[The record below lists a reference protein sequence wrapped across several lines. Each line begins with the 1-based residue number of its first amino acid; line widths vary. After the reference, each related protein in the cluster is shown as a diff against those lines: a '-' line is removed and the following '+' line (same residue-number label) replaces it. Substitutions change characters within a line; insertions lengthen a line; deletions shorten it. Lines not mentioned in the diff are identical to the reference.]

1 MPSSTDSYPDMPLR
15 LAVFDCDGTLVDS
28 QESIIAAM
36 HMACETH
43 NLPKP
48 DAGSIRRM
56 VGLSLVETFAR
67 LFPHTDAEDCE
78 RLRLSYSEAFF
89 TMRQN
94 GLVSEPLYPG
104 ATAALDA
111 IKANGWLIGM
121 ATGKSMRGLVAT
133 LDRHRLGDRF
143 ATLQTAD
150 KAQGKPNPDMLHQA
164 MGETGAQAAMTVMV
178 GDTTFDMEMAR
189 NAGTLAVGVAW
200 GYHPAGELRKAGAHE
215 VIEDFGELIP
225 VLENLVVN

>member
-1 MPSSTDSYPDMPLR
+1 MPLR
-15 LAVFDCDGTLVDS
+15 LVVFDCDGTLVDS
-28 QESIIAAM
+28 QESIVAAM
-36 HMACETH
+36 QTACAAH
-43 NLPKP
+43 DLPEP
-48 DAGSIRRM
+48 DAESIRRM
-56 VGLSLVETFAR
+56 VGLPLVEAFAR
-67 LFPHTDAEDCE
+67 LLPHTDADAHE

-111 IKANGWLIGM
+111 VKASGWLAGI

-133 LDRHRLGDRF
+133 LERHRLSDRF
-143 ATLQTAD
+143 ATLQTSD
-150 KAQGKPNPDMLHQA
+150 KAQGKPSPDMLNQA
-164 MGETGAQAAMTVMV
+164 MSETGVEAAMTVMI

-200 GYHPAGELRKAGAHE
+200 GYHPASELRQSGAHE
-215 VIEDFGELIP
+215 VIGDFDELMP
-225 VLENLVVN
+225 VLENLVGN